1 MTSIF
6 IFSEI
11 KADKEKKEEN
21 QKKRELGLKKNA
33 EFLKSLDLFKEKVT
47 LHYTM
52 QLTFIKSHD
61 KEFFF
66 LFLSGISVHNS
77 QCTLII

>member
-11 KADKEKKEEN
+11 KADKEKKKEEN
-21 QKKRELGLKKNA
+21 QKNRELGLKKNA

-66 LFLSGISVHNS
+66 YSYLEY
-77 QCTLII
+77 QYIIHSAH

>member
-61 KEFFF
+61 KDIFFIHIWN
-66 LFLSGISVHNS
+66 ISM
-77 QCTLII
+77 